1 MITFDGI
8 RAILQRH
15 SIAALFVHSLLIY
28 TMALRISAASIV
40 DVVIV
45 TPECC
50 CISTTFL
57 LCRFFFSETLI
68 AVLPKTSSASLI
80 DTL

>member
-1 MITFDGI
+1 MITFDSM

-15 SIAALFVHSLLIY
+15 SIAALFVYSLLIY
-28 TMALRISAASIV
+28 TMALCISAASIV

-57 LCRFFFSETLI
+57 LCRFFFSETLT
-68 AVLPKTSSASLI
+68 AVLPKTLSASLI